1 MLINLIKIYI
11 YTFHNYLFYFKMNFS
26 KILLLLLALSSI
38 QTLDNY
44 RYINLSDAKS
54 TLNGSL
60 LTKKS
65 LNGVSIVGDT
75 MEITEP
81 GTYVLN
87 GAYNGQ
93 VWVKLTDSTEEVTL
107 VFSGATITNK
117 NGPGVLITSARE
129 FDKTSY
135 SRNNKITYAK
145 AKALDFSNAGVKVVI
160 ADDTTNVVNGA
171 STSSY
176 DGAFYSKVS
185 MVISG
190 ETKGNGV
197 LTVVGSYEGLDS
209 EKHLKIEGGVINVS
223 GKDDGVNTNLDYGSV
238 TLITG
243 GKVTV
248 NGGDGSEGDGID
260 SNGMIIITGGEV
272 TAAAK
277 PGADSGLDSDVGTVI
292 DGGRVIGVGSTMDGA
307 DEECSQP
314 AMNLEFNS
322 ACGTKSVLKITDAN
336 GNELFSFSPATA
348 GFVDGSTLK
357 TYTGATVSIPE
368 FKLNTVYHVYLDG
381 VQQGFTSNSHVG
393 PTPPHQSGNG
403 FFGHKKGHGKKDN
416 TSNDTIKSDFV
427 LSKNMMYFSG
437 VQKYSK

>member
-1 MLINLIKIYI
+1 
-11 YTFHNYLFYFKMNFS
+11 MNFT
-26 KILLLLLALSSI
+26 KILCLFLILSSI
-38 QTLDNY
+38 SCKDNYHYIDLDN
-44 RYINLSDAKS
+44 IKTTLSS
-54 TLNGSL
+54 TLLKSSL
-60 LTKKS
+60 T
-65 LNGVSIVGDT
+65 GVSLVGDT

-81 GTYVLN
+81 GTYELN

-93 VWVKLTDSTEEVTL
+93 VWVKLSDSTEEVTL
-107 VFSGATITNK
+107 LFKGATITNK
-117 NGPGVLITSARE
+117 NGPAVLITSARE

-135 SRNNKITYAK
+135 SRNNPITYAK
-145 AKALDFSNAGVKVVI
+145 AKALDFSNAGVKIVI
-160 ADDTTNVVNGA
+160 ADDTTNTVNGG

-190 ETKGNGV
+190 ETKNNGV
-197 LTVVGSYEGLDS
+197 LTVIGSNEGLDS

-223 GKDDGVNTNLDYGSV
+223 GYDDGINTNLDYGSLV
-238 TLITG
+238 LITG

-248 NGGDGSEGDGID
+248 NGGNGQEGDGID
-260 SNGMIIITGGEV
+260 SNGMIVITGGEV

-277 PGADSGLDSDVGTVI
+277 PGADSGLDSDVSTII
-292 DGGRVIGVGSTMDGA
+292 DGGKVIGVGSTMDGA
-307 DEECSQP
+307 SDGCSQV

-322 ACGTKSVLKITDAN
+322 ACGTNSVLKITDAS

-368 FKLNTVYHVYLDG
+368 FKLNTVYYVYLDG

-393 PTPPHQSGNG
+393 PTPPHQSSSG
-403 FFGHKKGHGKKDN
+403 FFSGRNGKKSNSSN
-416 TSNDTIKSDFV
+416 TTIKKEFT

-437 VQKYSK
+437 IQKYQ